1 MSYYW
6 TTLQE
11 LGNNVKIREGG
22 HYEALDRKTGK
33 LKTGVNRTVP
43 SSDVPELCVS
53 ESPQASLFAKIQS
66 TRKAGVYHIYQT
78 YENPD
83 IKPSRS
89 ALDFSLLEEYRYNM
103 NKRDSIRLD
112 KMKSVSVNDIVVKD
126 IEFAYEYSSH
136 NSVNE
141 IFAEKI
147 KKNLTNLI
155 YNSSYPQDLRKQ
167 EKERRFKELSEAYGE
182 DYARDVLDYNLE

>member
-1 MSYYW
+1 
-6 TTLQE
+6 
-11 LGNNVKIREGG
+11 
-22 HYEALDRKTGK
+22 
-33 LKTGVNRTVP
+33 
-43 SSDVPELCVS
+43 
-53 ESPQASLFAKIQS
+53 
-66 TRKAGVYHIYQT
+66 
-78 YENPD
+78 
-83 IKPSRS
+83 
-89 ALDFSLLEEYRYNM
+89 M

-136 NSVNE
+136 NPVNE

-155 YNSSYPQDLRKQ
+155 YNSSYPQDLRKK

>member
-1 MSYYW
+1 M
-6 TTLQE
+6 
-11 LGNNVKIREGG
+11 
-22 HYEALDRKTGK
+22 
-33 LKTGVNRTVP
+33 
-43 SSDVPELCVS
+43 
-53 ESPQASLFAKIQS
+53 FAKIQS

-78 YENPD
+78 DENPD

-136 NSVNE
+136 NPVNE
-141 IFAEKI
+141 IFAEK
-147 KKNLTNLI
+147 
-155 YNSSYPQDLRKQ
+155 
-167 EKERRFKELSEAYGE
+167 
-182 DYARDVLDYNLE
+182 